1 VTLTD
6 LGTHLKIQG
15 HYKEGLSKYHEA
27 LTYDPKY
34 APAYYNIGVVYS
46 ELQQYQEALFN
57 YNKAIELNPYYS
69 EAYCNIGVIYKNM
82 DRLEEAISYYEKA
95 VSINPNFDIAKHN
108 LAIAYTDLGTKV
120 KNEGRLNVTISFVS
134 SPRHSILPS
143 LTHTHTLVT
152 DFFSLVLFRRVL
164 NFTNVHCI
172 SIRSMPMRIIIS
184 VLLMVK
190 KVTLRKRRSSTNL
203 PFTSILCVRWHTT
216 TSE

>member
-1 VTLTD
+1 LTD
-6 LGTHLKIQG
+6 LGTHLKVQG

-46 ELQQYQEALFN
+46 ELQQYQEALSN
-57 YNKAIELNPYYS
+57 YSKAIELNPYYC

-120 KNEGRLNVTISFVS
+120 KNEGRLNVTFLFIS
-134 SPRHSILPS
+134 SPLSLLTLFTDHSFLLVVLFSLWLPS
-143 LTHTHTLVT
+143 G
-152 DFFSLVLFRRVL
+152 
-164 NFTNVHCI
+164 
-172 SIRSMPMRIIIS
+172 
-184 VLLMVK
+184 
-190 KVTLRKRRSSTNL
+190 
-203 PFTSILCVRWHTT
+203 
-216 TSE
+216 EY